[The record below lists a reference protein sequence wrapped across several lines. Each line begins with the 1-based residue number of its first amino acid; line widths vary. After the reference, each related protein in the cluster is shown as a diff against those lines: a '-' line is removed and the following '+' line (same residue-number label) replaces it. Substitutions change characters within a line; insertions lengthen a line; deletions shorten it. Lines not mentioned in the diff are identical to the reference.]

1 MFDRAF
7 QFRHVPTDKGI
18 THPGDTENRDDCLH
32 TGGEDGTLY
41 GFYPVCPGDEQ
52 DKGGSREHQNL
63 DDMRHLHLSETAIGQ
78 AEPRAQFCHRAEQ
91 DVPIVAAMN
100 IITDRRA
107 A

>member
-18 THPGDTENRDDCLH
+18 THPGDTENRDDRLH

-63 DDMRHLHLSETAIGQ
+63 DDMRHLHLSETAIGRLNQ
-78 AEPRAQFCHRAEQ
+78 GRSSVIEPNKTI
-91 DVPIVAAMN
+91 PIVAAMN